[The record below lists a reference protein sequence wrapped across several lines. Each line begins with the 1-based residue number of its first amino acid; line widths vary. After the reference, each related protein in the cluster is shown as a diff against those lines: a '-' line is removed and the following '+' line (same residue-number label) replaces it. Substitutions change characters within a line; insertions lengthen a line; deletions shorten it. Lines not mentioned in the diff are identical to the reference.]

1 MRKENQYKKS
11 NNSSLL
17 GLLIILFGILLL
29 IDNVIPGLHFFN
41 RLFSWPIILIACG
54 LIIGHTSRYEN
65 PASYILILIGAFFLV
80 LKLFNINFN
89 MLFWPIILIAIGF
102 TLITGRT
109 RKNRFHPQPI
119 PPKDPI
125 WDKRVFDEN
134 DISKSNEPVNEDSS
148 EFQMGASATTE
159 EHTDKGDQTY
169 KDFKENPYSKDY
181 TKDFSGDEFVDST
194 SVFSSNKINVVSRNF
209 KGGNVVNIF
218 AGTEINLMHADMNEP
233 AILEVVQLFGGSTVI
248 APAHWVIQPEMAA
261 IFGGIEDKRFTN
273 SMPDSSKV
281 LYIRGT
287 SLFGGITIKSI

>member
-1 MRKENQYKKS
+1 MYKENHYKKP

-29 IDNVIPGLHFFN
+29 IDNIIPGLHFFS
-41 RLFSWPIILIACG
+41 RLFSWPIILIALG
-54 LIIGHTSRYEN
+54 LIIGYKSRYEN
-65 PASYILILIGAFFLV
+65 PASYILIMVGIFFLV
-80 LKLFNINFN
+80 LRVFHINFN
-89 MLFWPIILIAIGF
+89 VLFWPVILIAVGF
-102 TLITGRT
+102 ALITGKT
-109 RKNRFHPQPI
+109 RKNRFRPRPI
-119 PPKDPI
+119 PPKEPI
-125 WDKRVFDEN
+125 WDKRVFDESDLTN
-134 DISKSNEPVNEDSS
+134 NTGTRKENLSDDHAGSNEGN
-148 EFQMGASATTE
+148 GATNDNQS
-159 EHTDKGDQTY
+159 
-169 KDFKENPYSKDY
+169 KDFKESKQSANQESTQDY
-181 TKDFSGDEFVDST
+181 TRDDYIDST

-209 KGGNVVNIF
+209 RGGDVVNIF

-233 AILEVVQLFGGSTVI
+233 AVLEVVQLFGGSTII